1 MHKTESIAKQGASSA
16 MPKIGFITLAQ
27 MIGCFLVI
35 FGHSYPLITDFPFLF
50 RCIQTFIYC
59 FHMPLFVWCSG
70 FLFIYTRQTEKY
82 SFLTFCKRRAKRL
95 LVPYFAFSCIGIFLR
110 LILQKLMPNTEGI
123 RIDSITRIFLVPH
136 ENVWGHFWFLPMLF
150 FIGLIGYCM
159 ERLIKKAKYKR
170 IIQLV
175 FLCAAFAC
183 SYLKIPYGEWL
194 GLNDIADYLWIF
206 ILGCICAPFAT
217 VEIPRKV
224 KFSLIIVSVLCAVA
238 LFIYRGNDFIRQ
250 SPEKHLIAVL
260 MITAVVLLCQLL
272 AEHIHISRTS
282 IFAQTYAIFILSWF
296 FQSFAE
302 LITERILHL
311 PIFIIS
317 SAMFLSGTVAPLLTV
332 KFLIWLEKKTNTGFF
347 SVLLGI
353 TK

>member
-1 MHKTESIAKQGASSA
+1 MHKTECIANQGASSA
-16 MPKIGFITLAQ
+16 ISKTAFITLAQ

-35 FGHSYPLITDFPFLF
+35 FGHSYPLIEDFPFWF
-50 RCIQTFIYC
+50 RCIRTFIYC

-70 FLFIYTRQTEKY
+70 FLFVYTQQAAKY

-110 LILQKLMPNTEGI
+110 LILQKLMPNAEGI
-123 RIDSITRIFLVPH
+123 QLASITRTFFVPR

-150 FIGLIGYCM
+150 FIGLIGYGI
-159 ERLIKKAKYKR
+159 ERLIKKAKCKKV
-170 IIQLV
+170 IQLV
-175 FLCAAFAC
+175 LLCVAFAC

-194 GLNDIADYLWIF
+194 GLNDISDYLWIF
-206 ILGCICAPFAT
+206 ILGCICAQFAT

-224 KFSLIIVSVLCAVA
+224 KIPLIIMSVLCSIA

-250 SPEKHLIAVL
+250 SPEKHLIAVF
-260 MITAVVLLCQLL
+260 MITAVVFLCQLL
-272 AEHIHISRTS
+272 AEHIHISRTN
-282 IFAQTYAIFILSWF
+282 IFAQTYPIFILSWF

-302 LITERILHL
+302 LITERIFHM

-317 SAMFLSGTVAPLLTV
+317 LAMFLSGIVAPLLTV
-332 KFLIWLEKKTNTGFF
+332 KFLIWLEKKTNTCFF
-347 SVLLGI
+347 SLLLGI